1 MSSID
6 SCLRIAKLT
15 AAAGEFAPFPFI
27 KGAAQC
33 VVVVLEAI
41 EVCRYFSL
49 LSTLTRVQNA
59 GKNEKDLQELAERI
73 VTTLVVIRET
83 VIKYGPTSASC
94 FKDICLDFQT

>member
-41 EVCRYFSL
+41 EVCRLFFPALYTNESCRTPERMKKIYKNWPRGSSL
-49 LSTLTRVQNA
+49 HWLS
-59 GKNEKDLQELAERI
+59 
-73 VTTLVVIRET
+73 
-83 VIKYGPTSASC
+83 
-94 FKDICLDFQT
+94 

>member
-1 MSSID
+1 MSGID
-6 SCLRIAKLT
+6 LCLKIAKLT

-49 LSTLTRVQNA
+49 LSTLTRV
-59 GKNEKDLQELAERI
+59 AER
-73 VTTLVVIRET
+73 RKE
-83 VIKYGPTSASC
+83 
-94 FKDICLDFQT
+94 